1 MSGVRTELDCAGIRQ
16 KHVGSFDITVDLA
29 FLVKVVETQEELTTD
44 DGYLLLGE
52 DTRLKLNWK
61 SA

>member
-1 MSGVRTELDCAGIRQ
+1 
-16 KHVGSFDITVDLA
+16 VDLA
-29 FLVKVVETQEELTTD
+29 FLVKVVETQEKLTTD